1 MKTIA
6 FSILGIILVISCKKE
21 DEPVDYTGTY
31 KAVRLR
37 SECTETSK
45 NVSRNFDAVSGE
57 LCNTVT
63 GGQDCFNLTLT
74 LNADLT
80 YTLQTRIRE
89 IRANGGLVTI
99 KPATDKGNYTV
110 SDQTLTLCTPGNS
123 CITMKATTTSGELD
137 WLVGTSNNCNN
148 IYTVRK

>member
-1 MKTIA
+1 MKTFA
-6 FSILGIILVISCKKE
+6 YSILGVMLVISCTKE
-21 DEPVDYTGTY
+21 DEPVNYTGTY
-31 KAVRLR
+31 KAVKLR

-45 NVSRNFDAVSGE
+45 NVSRNFEAASGE
-57 LCNTVT
+57 LCNTVA
-63 GGQDCFNLTLT
+63 GGQDCFTLTLT

-99 KPATDKGNYTV
+99 KPATDNGKYTV
-110 SDQTLTLCTPGNS
+110 TDQTLTLCTPSNS
-123 CITMKATTTSGELD
+123 CITMKATTTAGELD
-137 WLVGTSNNCNN
+137 WLVGNSNNCNN